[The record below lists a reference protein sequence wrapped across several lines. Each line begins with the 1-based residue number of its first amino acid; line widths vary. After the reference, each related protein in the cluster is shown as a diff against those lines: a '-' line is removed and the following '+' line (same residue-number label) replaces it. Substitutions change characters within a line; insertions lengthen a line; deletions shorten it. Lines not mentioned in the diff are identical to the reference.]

1 VKSLMPE
8 RCMKISPMASPRAIL
23 LLPTGACANNIAGN
37 RKCLKHTKCLIGRDH
52 KSIMVRTSRQRLP
65 HLAYNRI
72 TITGA
77 ILALVSFLT
86 IAFLLIMGFFG
97 GPRNPYI
104 GIVTYL
110 LLPPFM
116 IIGLIMIPAGMWR
129 TRRRERKGIVVPYR
143 LGWPVIDL
151 NMKAE
156 RNGALIFFSGTLLL
170 ILISTVGIY
179 KTYQYTESIA
189 FCGRVCHRIMR
200 PQFTTHNI
208 SSHARVKCTSCH
220 IGPGASWFAKSK
232 ISGLYQ
238 VYATI
243 ADIYHRPIP
252 IPIKDL
258 RPTELTCYECH
269 WPQKFYGV
277 QQAIFDHYMYTK
289 GNSSWPI
296 TMLIKI
302 GGSPPGQGKIPGIH
316 WYMNIGYTI
325 EYIARD
331 SLRLDI
337 PWMKATDR
345 QTGEVTIYQDES
357 NPLPPDSIDTM
368 KRYLLD
374 CVACHTS
381 PTHVFLTPDEAIDQ
395 AILAGRIDS
404 TIPDIKIAAV
414 QAAAQ
419 NYSTGDSAMTGI
431 RNGIIDYYHK
441 NDSSYYVNHIG
452 SIDSAISATQ
462 HEFDNNIFPDM
473 KVRWSV
479 YPDNIGH
486 FYYKGC
492 FSCHLGNTK
501 SKDGKVVSHDCK
513 SCHLIVA
520 QRTGPNGPISTSLD
534 GLEFVH
540 PVDIYAAW
548 QEMGCYE
555 CHSGVQP

>member
-1 VKSLMPE
+1 MA
-8 RCMKISPMASPRAIL
+8 KISR
-23 LLPTGACANNIAGN
+23 
-37 RKCLKHTKCLIGRDH
+37 RRF
-52 KSIMVRTSRQRLP
+52 P

-72 TITGA
+72 TIIGA
-77 ILALVSFLT
+77 VLALVSFLI
-86 IAFLLIMGFFG
+86 IAFLLIIGFFG
-97 GPRNPYI
+97 GLRSPYI
-104 GIVTYL
+104 GIVTYI
-110 LLPPFM
+110 LLPPFL
-116 IIGLIMIPAGMWR
+116 IIGLALIPIGMWR
-129 TRRRERKGIVVPYR
+129 TRRRERKGIIAPRR

-151 NMKAE
+151 NSRGE
-156 RNGALIFFSGTLLL
+156 RNGAIIFGVGTLLF

-179 KTYQYTESIA
+179 KAYDYTESVA

-200 PQFTTHNI
+200 PQYTTHNI
-208 SSHARVKCTSCH
+208 SSHAKVECTTCH

-243 ADIYHRPIP
+243 VDIYPRPIP

-269 WPQKFYGV
+269 WPQKFYGA
-277 QQAIFDHYMYTK
+277 QQAIFNHYMYTK
-289 GNSSWPI
+289 DNTPWPI

-302 GGSPPGQGKIPGIH
+302 GGSPPGQGRTPGIH

-331 SLRLDI
+331 TLRLDI
-337 PWMKATDR
+337 PWMKVTDK
-345 QTGEVTIYQDES
+345 QTGEVTIYENEL
-357 NPLPPDSIDTM
+357 NPMPPDSIASAKT
-368 KRYLLD
+368 YLLD

-381 PTHVFLTPDEAIDQ
+381 PTHVFLTPDNAIDQ
-395 AILAGRIDS
+395 AILTGRIDS

-414 QAAAQ
+414 QAMAQ
-419 NYSTGDSAMTGI
+419 QYSTRDSAMIGI
-431 RNGIIDYYHK
+431 KNGIIDYYQN
-441 NDSSYYVNHIG
+441 NDSSYYVNHRAL
-452 SIDSAISATQ
+452 IDSAISATQ
-462 HEFDNNIFPDM
+462 YEFDNNIFPYM
-473 KVRWSV
+473 RVRWSV

-520 QRTGPNGPISTSLD
+520 QRTGTDGPISTSLD

-540 PVDIYAAW
+540 PVDIYGAW

-555 CHSGVQP
+555 CHTGVQP